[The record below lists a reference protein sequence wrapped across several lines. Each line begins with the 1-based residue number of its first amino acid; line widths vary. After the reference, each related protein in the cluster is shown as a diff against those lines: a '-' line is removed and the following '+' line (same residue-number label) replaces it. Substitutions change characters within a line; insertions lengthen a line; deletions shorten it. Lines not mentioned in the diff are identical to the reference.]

1 MAGLFPSFRSSVMPK
16 RLLRYALAR
25 FDIFEDD
32 ALDLEN
38 LDLGFGLKNTVEFKD
53 VGLKVDKLTKQLG
66 LPAGYRIKKAK
77 VSRLQITV
85 PLGIYSGSIEL
96 TAVGVH
102 ISLEIASSENQ
113 PPPPSP
119 KSDCH
124 TASSPPSVP
133 TAADL
138 TQSFLETQTAR
149 DKRALEEALVA
160 ERQDLGASVSLSEDG
175 SEEDLTYGTGQ
186 RLTLPDFLTDF
197 LQGLVD
203 RTRVTIRDVNFHLD
217 IEVPTEPNNSATE
230 LISLRLSLDALD
242 VQGVTAQNPE
252 DDSIRIVSKEG
263 KRHILLSDIR
273 AYIVS
278 EEDFFPTLAR
288 SPSATSAAS
297 KPPILLEPHSLSP
310 SRRRPPPTKPAQD
323 LLATTGVALDQSEPP
338 VGDSA
343 EAFPIPY
350 DEIDLISYSKNDE
363 FDRDPASSVSTPRA
377 SIYHDVT
384 GQQTDTPSHSPAITN
399 DSTTW
404 PLALDRPSLE
414 SNIIASDDSLENS
427 VSSAPASDSSG
438 ATPSEDLAQS
448 HLFTH
453 EEAESMYMSAFSQT
467 EPQVPFGRSMPGSWD
482 FGTEDAIPASAQSPS
497 SGQTIPHSDPGET
510 PGESIRHA
518 TIHAT
523 STSTAPEAA
532 ALRLEPAVVLEEGA
546 TLKASEDIRASSAQD
561 QDPPKF
567 VKEILSVDSVS
578 LHVPT
583 RHKHVLVS
591 KADEQAQLAESTMRT
606 IPGAFSVHSTLPQNF
621 GSNESHSQ
629 NPKPETQDGG
639 TQVVEIHLGPVQVS
653 LDLSASFMLATI
665 VRRLMEAA
673 KTSHDIS
680 SEVGGATAE
689 NAGSEVPDIR
699 FSTENVCVSFL
710 ESVASATK
718 VVTGEKS
725 LAKASDAETLLRLGL
740 ERFQANMSHVGSST
754 ETQMSIERFRLG
766 YHDSDILSFDQEVQ
780 MRSSVRDTFPEAG
793 ADISLRVTQTK
804 EANRCEVKTLPL
816 RVLIDL
822 QRLDETFSWFGGL
835 SGFLQMSASV
845 TSNTPQT
852 KSVVKPAKP
861 RGVRF
866 DIPAKP
872 EPTDATLDT
881 KTDVRV
887 GGLQLDLIGRKC
899 GIRLRST
906 AVKVAGRQGLIG
918 VGISKTQ
925 ISGPHFDSTSAE
937 PPVNIAISNARL
949 EFLTSPREDDL
960 DRLLALITPSKGQF
974 EEEDDEIMVDTLLR
988 QRRKGSVLKL
998 TVDDVQA
1005 QVMELSCLDVL
1016 PSLGEELARLGTVAK
1031 YLPEDDRPG
1040 LLTLGLIQN
1049 LDASVDAGGRFGT
1062 INSHIGGLEIA
1073 HITFPTLA
1081 AFGVQSI
1088 KVDRNKI
1095 EDLIG
1100 TYGNIDAG
1108 VLSQSPVLMVRMIGD
1123 EMEPVIKI
1131 RMRNINFEYRVPTA
1145 MDILGLSSESTPQE
1159 FDAMLA
1165 ASVANLG
1172 EMAHQALVRS
1182 EPPVRLPAGSNKTE
1196 TTKPTVVNVAFRN
1209 CLVGLNPLGLTSKLA
1224 IILVD
1229 THVEVGLP
1237 KGDDVNAV
1245 ANLRKAAILLVDDVS
1260 ILDSVRPTSLSRRRG
1275 SDAQRPMDVVSAL
1288 CSKGYVNICQIS
1300 SARATVQA
1308 STDDV
1313 GEKCVNVDLRDDLL
1327 VLETCA
1333 DSFHTLTALAGAL
1346 KPPTPPSKEIK
1357 YKTEVIPVQDLLASI
1372 TADAFGKAEG
1382 DYDFDDDFAIAQD
1395 LGGGSG
1401 SLDGELV
1408 DPSSMEAKS
1417 QLHADK
1423 VAESIFDATSSSI
1436 ISDQTATGDK
1446 DSSKTNAAAISQE
1459 FGVHSEIEVH
1469 ENFFA
1474 AAPSSDGA
1482 AHHWNSARNRYD
1494 ESGATKI
1501 HINPLNVRI
1510 RDVHVIWNLFDGYD
1524 WQHTRDAITK
1534 TVEEVESQA
1543 FERRTRS
1550 GRRSM
1555 EDPDLE
1561 DQDVVGDCLFNS
1573 IYVSIPANHDPRE
1586 LVGGINHMLDETES
1600 LATTSVTTT
1609 TTRTGTGQFKS
1620 RAKKLRLGRS
1630 RRHKITFELQG
1641 VNIDLVKYPP
1651 GLGETDASIDVRL
1664 QNLDIFDHV
1673 PTSTWKK
1680 FATYDQDAGER
1691 ELGTSMVH
1699 IEVLMVKPI
1708 PELAAAEFVLKA
1720 TVLPLRLHVDQD
1732 ALDFITRFFQFKD
1745 ESQSPSPSPSDEAFI
1760 QRAEINSI
1768 PVVLDFKP
1776 KRVDYAGLRGGR
1788 TSEFMNFMILES
1800 ARMTLRHTIVYGT
1813 TGWERLGNTLNDIWT
1828 PDVKRTQL
1836 AGVLAGVA
1844 PVRHLVNVGSGFR
1857 DLIEIPVKEYRK
1869 DGRIVR
1875 SLGKGAAAFARTTGT
1890 EIVKLGAK
1898 MAVGTQYV
1906 LQGAEGILTKDAGEG
1921 SSGDGDVP
1929 SIQSGWEEEEME
1941 AEEKKQISLYA
1952 DQPTGV
1958 IQGLRH
1964 AYSSL
1969 ARDLN
1974 VTRDAIIA
1982 VPAEI
1987 MESQNAQGAA
1997 RAVMRRAPTII
2008 FRPAIGATRAVGQ
2021 ALMGATNALDP
2032 ENLRRVENVSTCI
2045 LMCLCDRR
2053 ITDTLLEIQIRTW
2066 KIDNLKDGRTVP
2078 G

>member
-1 MAGLFPSFRSSVMPK
+1 MNA
-16 RLLRYALAR
+16 
-25 FDIFEDD
+25 I
-32 ALDLEN
+32 
-38 LDLGFGLKNTVEFKD
+38 
-53 VGLKVDKLTKQLG
+53 
-66 LPAGYRIKKAK
+66 
-77 VSRLQITV
+77 
-85 PLGIYSGSIEL
+85 
-96 TAVGVH
+96 GVH
-102 ISLEIASSENQ
+102 ISLEITSENETLSN
-113 PPPPSP
+113 PPP
-119 KSDCH
+119 
-124 TASSPPSVP
+124 VP

-149 DKRALEEALVA
+149 DKRALEDALAA

-175 SEEDLTYGTGQ
+175 SEEEVSYGTGQ
-186 RLTLPDFLTDF
+186 GLILPDFLTDF
-197 LQGLVD
+197 LQGVVD
-203 RTRVTIRDVNFHLD
+203 RTRVTIRDVNFHLGL
-217 IEVPTEPNNSATE
+217 EVPAEPHSSAAE
-230 LISLRLSLDALD
+230 LVSLRLSLDTLH
-242 VQGVTAQNPE
+242 VQGVTTQNPA
-252 DDSIRIVSKEG
+252 DGGFQIVHKEG
-263 KRHILLSDIR
+263 KRHVLLSDIR
-273 AYIVS
+273 AYIIS
-278 EEDFFPTLAR
+278 EVDSFPSLAR
-288 SPSATSAAS
+288 PPSAISAAS
-297 KPPILLEPHSLSP
+297 TSPILRERDPPSSARRRAPPPILSQQSIDNL
-310 SRRRPPPTKPAQD
+310 D
-323 LLATTGVALDQSEPP
+323 VALDESEQPLQ
-338 VGDSA
+338 DSA
-343 EAFPIPY
+343 EAFHIPY
-350 DEIDLISYSKNDE
+350 DESELNTVAQHEEPDE
-363 FDRDPASSVSTPRA
+363 EPPSSASTPRA
-377 SIYHDVT
+377 SVYHDVT
-384 GQQTDTPSHSPAITN
+384 GQQTDASSHSPGATS
-399 DSTTW
+399 DPASW
-404 PLALDRPSLE
+404 PLASEQPFLGSDIIASNDSLE
-414 SNIIASDDSLENS
+414 SS
-427 VSSAPASDSSG
+427 VSSASASDGSEAG
-438 ATPSEDLAQS
+438 PSEDLAQS
-448 HLFTH
+448 QFFTH

-467 EPQVPFGRSMPGSWD
+467 GPQSQGQTMPGSWD
-482 FGTEDAIPASAQSPS
+482 FAPEDTVTSSSHSPAVSPANLHPGTGEESSENTDHVTSNAGLPLATTDKATAQPESTADIDNDTAAK
-497 SGQTIPHSDPGET
+497 TIEGVHP
-510 PGESIRHA
+510 
-518 TIHAT
+518 T
-523 STSTAPEAA
+523 ST
-532 ALRLEPAVVLEEGA
+532 
-546 TLKASEDIRASSAQD
+546 QM
-561 QDPPKF
+561 QDPSKIA
-567 VKEILSVDSVS
+567 KEILSVESIS
-578 LHVPT
+578 FHIPT
-583 RHKHVLVS
+583 KHKHVQVVKPDDQTPL
-591 KADEQAQLAESTMRT
+591 ADSTIRA
-606 IPGAFSVHSTLPQNF
+606 IPGAFSVHSNIPQNF
-621 GSNESHSQ
+621 GADQSGSES
-629 NPKPETQDGG
+629 QDAGAKG
-639 TQVVEIHLGPVQVS
+639 SEDQSIEIHLGPVQIS
-653 LDLSASFMLATI
+653 LDLSVGFVLAMI
-665 VRRLMEAA
+665 VRRLLEVAKSSQAA
-673 KTSHDIS
+673 APKSEGAS
-680 SEVGGATAE
+680 SQKASVG
-689 NAGSEVPDIR
+689 VPDIQL
-699 FSTENVCVSFL
+699 STEKICVSFL
-710 ESVASATK
+710 ESVAS
-718 VVTGEKS
+718 VTNAANDAGS
-725 LAKASDAETLLRLGL
+725 LAKGPAAETLLRTEIDQL
-740 ERFQANMSHVGSST
+740 RAAVSHLGSST
-754 ETQMSIERFRLG
+754 ETRISIESFRFG
-766 YHDSDILSFDQEVQ
+766 YHDSDLLAFDQEVQ
-780 MRSSVRDTFPEAG
+780 MRASVRDTFPEAG
-793 ADISLRVTQTK
+793 ADVSLRLSQTK
-804 EANRCEVKTLPL
+804 DNSRCEIKTLPL
-816 RVLIDL
+816 RVQLDL
-822 QRLDETFSWFGGL
+822 LRLDETFSWFGGL
-835 SGFLQMSASV
+835 SGFLQMSASMS
-845 TSNTPQT
+845 SNSGQAKPAP
-852 KSVVKPAKP
+852 KPAKP

-866 DIPAKP
+866 DIPAQSEP
-872 EPTDATLDT
+872 EEPTFDT
-881 KTDVRV
+881 KTDVRI
-887 GGLQLDLIGRKC
+887 GGLQFDLIGKQC

-906 AVKVAGRQGLIG
+906 AVKVISRGGLIG

-925 ISGPHFDSTSAE
+925 ITGPHFDSLADE
-937 PPVNIAISNARL
+937 PPVNIGISNARL
-949 EFLTSPREDDL
+949 DFLTCPRDDDL

-1005 QVMELSCLDVL
+1005 QITELSALDVL
-1016 PSLGEELARLGTVAK
+1016 PTLGNELARLGTVAK

-1040 LLTLGLIQN
+1040 LLTLGLVYN
-1049 LDASVDAGGRFGT
+1049 LDASVDAGGKFGV
-1062 INSHIGGLEIA
+1062 INTHLAGFEMA

-1088 KVDRNKI
+1088 KVDRNEI
-1095 EDLIG
+1095 EDLVG
-1100 TYGNIDAG
+1100 TYEYIDAG
-1108 VLSQSPVLMVRMIGD
+1108 NLSDTPALMVRMIGD

-1131 RMRNINFEYRVPTA
+1131 RMRNINIEYRVPMA
-1145 MDILGLSSESTPQE
+1145 MDILGLSSETTPQE

-1165 ASVANLG
+1165 ASVAKLG
-1172 EMAHQALVRS
+1172 ERAHHAIVGS
-1182 EPPVRLPAGSNKTE
+1182 EPPTRQPIAPHKTE
-1196 TTKPTVVNVAFRN
+1196 ATKPTVVNVAFRN
-1209 CLVGLNPLGLTSKLA
+1209 CLIGLNPLGLTSKLA

-1237 KGDDVNAV
+1237 RDDNVNAV
-1245 ANLRKAAILLVDDVS
+1245 ANLRKAAVLLIDDVS
-1260 ILDSVRPTSLSRRRG
+1260 LLDSPQPVRRRG
-1275 SDAQRPMDVVSAL
+1275 SDAQKPMDMVSSL

-1300 SARATVQA
+1300 SARAIVETT
-1308 STDDV
+1308 TDDT
-1313 GEKCVNVDLRDDLL
+1313 GDKCVNVDLRDDLL

-1346 KPPTPPSKEIK
+1346 KPPTPPSKEVK
-1357 YKTEVIPVQDLLASI
+1357 YKTEVIPVQDLFASI
-1372 TADAFGKAEG
+1372 TGDAFGKAEG

-1395 LGGGSG
+1395 IAGGSD
-1401 SLDGELV
+1401 SVDGELV
-1408 DPSSMEAKS
+1408 DPSPIAPKS
-1417 QLHADK
+1417 QYFANE

-1436 ISDQTATGDK
+1436 ISNQTSTGDK
-1446 DSSKTNAAAISQE
+1446 GSAKPSEAAVSQE

-1474 AAPSSDGA
+1474 AEPSSDGA

-1494 ESGATKI
+1494 EPGATKVRE
-1501 HINPLNVRI
+1501 NPLNVRV

-1543 FERRTRS
+1543 YERRTRS

-1586 LVGGINHMLDETES
+1586 LVGGINHMLDDTES
-1600 LATTSVTTT
+1600 IATTSVTTT
-1609 TTRTGTGQFKS
+1609 TTRTTTGQFKS

-1641 VNIDLVKYPP
+1641 VRIDMVKYPP
-1651 GLGETDASIDVRL
+1651 GSGETDASIDVRVH
-1664 QNLDIFDHV
+1664 NLDIFDHV

-1680 FATYDQDAGER
+1680 FATYNQDAGER

-1699 IEVLMVKPI
+1699 LEVLMVKPV

-1745 ESQSPSPSPSDEAFI
+1745 ESQSSAPSPSDEAFI

-1768 PVVLDFKP
+1768 PVMLDFKP

-1788 TSEFMNFMILES
+1788 TSEFMNFVILES

-1906 LQGAEGILTKDAGEG
+1906 LQGAEGILSKDAGEG
-1921 SSGDGDVP
+1921 SSGAGDN
-1929 SIQSGWEEEEME
+1929 SNIQSGWEEEEME

-1982 VPAEI
+1982 VPAEV

-2032 ENLRRVENVSTCI
+2032 ENLRRVENASG
-2045 LMCLCDRR
+2045 LPSLCLCV
-2053 ITDTLLEIQIRTW
+2053 IFTIC
-2066 KIDNLKDGRTVP
+2066 
-2078 G
+2078 